1 VRVLRGKINEGKLEN
16 QETTHRRADH
26 LDPKQ
31 VESGIP
37 VVDVPHEHN
46 LFQGNSA
53 EKPNSAA

>member
-1 VRVLRGKINEGKLEN
+1 VGKSTKEN
-16 QETTHRRADH
+16 SKTKKQRIEEQIIWI
-26 LDPKQ
+26 PKQ